1 MEDICYAVVLV
12 ACLYLLQGRFFI
24 IYYDDHFGLQACA
37 SVYLVW
43 RSRTTEGHKQYC
55 VAANRRGF
63 PIRESYR
70 TICILLS
77 EFRSKLP
84 CYNLCWPPWA
94 WSKPSVLISAADAH
108 TYAALQGAW
117 RWWAGPQPC
126 LVRPRAAHGGLS
138 SVPSR
143 AVEVVPNLAL
153 SITHSLTHSLTHWST
168 GPIHSSA
175 PEGEVLFMTHVGA
188 VLKSD
193 MGMKKWPMKNPIF

>member
-1 MEDICYAVVLV
+1 MITLV
-12 ACLYLLQGRFFI
+12 FRLAQASIWCGDPELQK
-24 IYYDDHFGLQACA
+24 
-37 SVYLVW
+37 
-43 RSRTTEGHKQYC
+43 EGHKQYC

-153 SITHSLTHSLTHWST
+153 SITHSLTHSLEYRSHPLQCSRRR
-168 GPIHSSA
+168 GSLHDPRGCCVKVRHGHEKMADSY
-175 PEGEVLFMTHVGA
+175 F
-188 VLKSD
+188 
-193 MGMKKWPMKNPIF
+193 

>member
-153 SITHSLTHSLTHWST
+153 SITHSLTHSLTGVPVPST
-168 GPIHSSA
+168 PVLPKERFSS
-175 PEGEVLFMTHVGA
+175 
-188 VLKSD
+188 
-193 MGMKKWPMKNPIF
+193 